1 MTAPRRA
8 EPSVPLW
15 HARPRLGQSFRAIP
29 RSGVGSLGDPVA
41 DIAATGRV
49 AFVMKEGAGIVSKRP

>member
-1 MTAPRRA
+1 
-8 EPSVPLW
+8 
-15 HARPRLGQSFRAIP
+15 
-29 RSGVGSLGDPVA
+29 VGSLGDPVA